1 MSWFI
6 DNNPENDES
15 HAQTRYN
22 QQLEYEEITGL
33 NKKDTVMT
41 LIAGGLIGALIVLL
55 FTFIVSV

>member
-1 MSWFI
+1 MDTGGMGMKKMF
-6 DNNPENDES
+6 
-15 HAQTRYN
+15 
-22 QQLEYEEITGL
+22 TGL